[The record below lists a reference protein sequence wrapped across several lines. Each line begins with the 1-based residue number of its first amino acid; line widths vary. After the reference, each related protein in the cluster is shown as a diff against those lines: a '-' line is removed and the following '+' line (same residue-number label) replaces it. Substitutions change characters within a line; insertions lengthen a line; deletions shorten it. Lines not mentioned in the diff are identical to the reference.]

1 LSRETHQRGG
11 EPKIITKE
19 KVVLI
24 KETDVVADAVKSAI
38 PALVAIFEVMPPEK
52 TDTPLAE
59 PLQDVPKEVPKD
71 VTKPEYVFRARG
83 VFIGG
88 SIVASD
94 AGALEDGK
102 KYIVRSIASGTDT
115 EVKEMKVVKNIA
127 YLTLEQ
133 SNGSTVA
140 LAQSSDIQ
148 LGQTL
153 IILGGESRLR
163 VTTGIISDLE
173 RSEGGAITAL
183 SVGTDATP
191 GASLLTMDGKLLA
204 LSIAGAWVPADII
217 TQ

>member
-1 LSRETHQRGG
+1 
-11 EPKIITKE
+11 
-19 KVVLI
+19 
-24 KETDVVADAVKSAI
+24 
-38 PALVAIFEVMPPEK
+38 
-52 TDTPLAE
+52 
-59 PLQDVPKEVPKD
+59 
-71 VTKPEYVFRARG
+71 
-83 VFIGG
+83 
-88 SIVASD
+88 
-94 AGALEDGK
+94 
-102 KYIVRSIASGTDT
+102 VRSIASGTDT